1 MEILDEMAIFLG
13 AAVLAVPLVKRL
25 GFGSVLGYL
34 AAGILIGPWGLRLI
48 SDVDRV
54 LHLSELGVVLLL
66 FIIGLELQISRLW
79 VLRKPIF
86 GLGGAQVIATT
97 AALGGAAWLLGLP
110 PAAAF
115 VAGAGLAMSST
126 ALVLQM
132 LAEQGE
138 LTTAHGRSSFA
149 ILLFQDLAVIP
160 LLALVPTLGVT
171 PASTLLH
178 DPWLAALQ
186 AIGAFAAVTVGGRY
200 LLRPIFRAIAH
211 TRIREVFTATALL
224 VVIGTALLMQ
234 SAGLSMALGAFLAGV
249 LLADSEYRHEI
260 EAGIEP
266 FKGLLLGLFFIAVG
280 MAADLGLLVR
290 RPLEILAL
298 VAALCLIKAL
308 LLVALGRAF
317 GLAAPATLRLGSVLA
332 QGGEFAFVL
341 FTVALDHQVMR
352 REWVDLLIVVVTLSM
367 ALTPVLYTIVARVL
381 SWAAAAVPSRPYD
394 VIESPGAPV
403 IIAGFG
409 RFGQI
414 VGRILRLRRI
424 PFTALDISPEQI
436 DLVRRFGAEAYYG
449 DAARLDLLRAARAN
463 RSRLLVIAIDDVE
476 ASLRVAEL
484 ARSHFP
490 DLTVYAR
497 ARNRR
502 HAYRL
507 MDLGVRVI
515 TRELFYSSLKMAE
528 QVLVAL
534 GFTSSKA
541 RETVQRFLEHDERTL
556 RLQHAIYHDEEKLI
570 QSAKEAA
577 AELQLLFEADQE
589 TELAR
594 NADAAAS

>member
-1 MEILDEMAIFLG
+1 
-13 AAVLAVPLVKRL
+13 
-25 GFGSVLGYL
+25 
-34 AAGILIGPWGLRLI
+34 
-48 SDVDRV
+48 
-54 LHLSELGVVLLL
+54 
-66 FIIGLELQISRLW
+66 

-97 AALGGAAWLLGLP
+97 AVLGGASWLLGLP

-138 LTTAHGRSSFA
+138 LTTAHGRASFA
-149 ILLFQDLAVIP
+149 ILLFQDLVVIP
-160 LLALVPTLGVT
+160 LLALVPALGVAPVAT
-171 PASTLLH
+171 PLH
-178 DPWLAALQ
+178 EPWLAALK
-186 AIGAFAAVTVGGRY
+186 AIGAFVVVTVGGRT
-200 LLRPIFRAIAH
+200 LLRPIFRVIAH

-249 LLADSEYRHEI
+249 LLADSEYRHAI

-280 MAADLGLLVR
+280 MAADLGLLAR

-298 VAALCLIKAL
+298 VTALCLIKAL
-308 LLVALGRAF
+308 LLVGLGRAF
-317 GLAAPATLRLGSVLA
+317 GLAAPAALRLGSALA

-367 ALTPVLYTIVARVL
+367 ALTPVLYTVAARVL
-381 SWAAAAVPSRPYD
+381 ARAAASVPPRPYD
-394 VIESPGAPV
+394 AIESPGVPV

-436 DLVRRFGAEAYYG
+436 DLVRRFGAKAYYG
-449 DAARLDLLRAARAN
+449 DAARLDLLRAARAD

-476 ASLRVAEL
+476 ASMRVAEL
-484 ARSHFP
+484 ARRHFP

-497 ARNRR
+497 RA
-502 HAYRL
+502 
-507 MDLGVRVI
+507 
-515 TRELFYSSLKMAE
+515 T
-528 QVLVAL
+528 
-534 GFTSSKA
+534 
-541 RETVQRFLEHDERTL
+541 
-556 RLQHAIYHDEEKLI
+556 
-570 QSAKEAA
+570 AA
-577 AELQLLFEADQE
+577 ML
-589 TELAR
+589 TG
-594 NADAAAS
+594 